1 VWLRN
6 QQVAGSDPASNWL
19 RRKIVWVRHQHDR
32 ITSNDLEHHRTN
44 LEIANHAIENECMA
58 NQKHGAGTIYKRGRI
73 YWVSV
78 WVNGHAIQ
86 QSSRSEKL
94 SAATKLRDKLLGQKH
109 RGEIAGGDPERI
121 RIGKLLDDLLEH
133 AETNLKPSTKYIWA
147 CVIEKNL
154 RPHFGHLKAARLT
167 TEQLKEYRRKR
178 LVQGR
183 TDATANRE
191 LSMLRTALHNGR
203 KCTPPKV
210 LTVPHFPIVP
220 ETTVRKGF
228 LSDEQYQ
235 KLRDELPP
243 ELRPLF
249 VTGYETGVRLGEL
262 KAVEWPQVD
271 FETGLISLEATKN
284 GEPRLVPLLDGDMR
298 DLLMAARKERQE
310 RWPESPFVF
319 SRQGQPIRDLRWAW
333 REACKRAGVPD
344 LHFHDLR
351 RTAVRNMRR
360 AGVPQVIR
368 MKISGH
374 KTDSMERRYNIVDGD
389 DLTIAKALMQQR
401 KKGST

>member
-1 VWLRN
+1 MGV
-6 QQVAGSDPASNWL
+6 
-19 RRKIVWVRHQHDR
+19 
-32 ITSNDLEHHRTN
+32 
-44 LEIANHAIENECMA
+44 
-58 NQKHGAGTIYKRGRI
+58 QKHGAGTIYKRGRI

-86 QSSRSEKL
+86 QSTRSDKL
-94 SAATKLRDKLLGQKH
+94 SAATKLRNKLLGQKQ

-121 RIGKLLDDLLEH
+121 RIGELLDDLLEH
-133 AETNLKPSTKYIWA
+133 AELNLKPSTKYIWE
-147 CVIEKNL
+147 CVIENSL
-154 RPHFGHLKAARLT
+154 RPHFGAIKAARLT
-167 TEQLKEYRRKR
+167 TEHLKEYRRKR
-178 LVQGR
+178 LTQGR

-210 LTVPHFPIVP
+210 LNVPHFPIVA
-220 ETTVRKGF
+220 ETNVRKGF
-228 LSDEQYQ
+228 LSDDQYV
-235 KLRDELPP
+235 KLRDELPS

-262 KAVEWPQVD
+262 KVIEWPQVD
-271 FETGLISLEATKN
+271 FEAGLISLEDTKN
-284 GEPRLVPLLDGDMR
+284 GEPRLVPILNGDMR
-298 DLLMAARKERQE
+298 ELLAEARKERDEQ
-310 RWPESPFVF
+310 WPDSPHVF
-319 SRQGQPIRDLRWAW
+319 NRFGEQIKDLRWAW
-333 REACKRAGVPD
+333 SEACKRAGVPD
-344 LHFHDLR
+344 LRFHDLR

-389 DLTIAKALMQQR
+389 DLSIAKALMERR
-401 KKGST
+401 KKGAP